1 MDRELNLPLTARE
14 SGFVQAALT
23 KVKTDLENY
32 VSLAKYQRVR
42 IDIEEYENIIKEIA
56 VIIEKVERMVDGIR

>member
-1 MDRELNLPLTARE
+1 MEELNLSLTARE

>member
-14 SGFVQAALT
+14 AGFVQAALT

-42 IDIEEYENIIKEIA
+42 IDIEDHENTIKEIG
-56 VIIEKVERMVDGIR
+56 VIIEKVERMADEG

>member
-1 MDRELNLPLTARE
+1 MDRELNLPLTAKE
-14 SGFVQAALT
+14 AGYVQAALT

-42 IDIEEYENIIKEIA
+42 IDIEDYENTIKEIA
-56 VIIEKVERMVDGIR
+56 VIIEKVERMADG